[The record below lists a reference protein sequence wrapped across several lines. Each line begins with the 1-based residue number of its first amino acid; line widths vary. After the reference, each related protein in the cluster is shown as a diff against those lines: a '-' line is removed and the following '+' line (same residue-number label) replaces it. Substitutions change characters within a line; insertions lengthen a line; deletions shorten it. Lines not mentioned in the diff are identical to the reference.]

1 VRGGGE
7 WAHVRGVLRVSCL
20 SASQVHHGLYTKLRE
35 EGVCGAG
42 GGGVRQMSATVQL
55 HVRGVSW
62 QSRHRHSDV
71 CQRALAIQTCPC
83 TLYYSCSASP

>member
-42 GGGVRQMSATVQL
+42 GGGVRQ
-55 HVRGVSW
+55 
-62 QSRHRHSDV
+62 
-71 CQRALAIQTCPC
+71 I
-83 TLYYSCSASP
+83 